1 MSLDLINL
9 SAHIGAEPLFSG
21 VSQSI
26 DPGHILAVM
35 GPSGSGKTTLLNII
49 AGFAASPVRW
59 TGEVQLAGRR
69 LNSLPPQRRRL
80 GLVFQTP
87 LLFPHLSVGQ
97 NLGFGMPS
105 GQSAVLRQA
114 TIEQALSTAGLTGFA
129 DRDPESLSGGQ
140 RARISLLRTLL
151 SQPDALLLDEPFSAL
166 DEATK
171 ADMRAFTAAQIRN
184 TALPT
189 ILVTHD
195 PRDAEAMDARRFHLP
210 PS

>member
-1 MSLDLINL
+1 MSLDLTNL
-9 SAHIGAEPLFSG
+9 SAHVGAEPLFSG
-21 VSQSI
+21 ISQTI
-26 DPGHILAVM
+26 EPGHILAVM

-49 AGFAASPVRW
+49 AGFAAPPVRW
-59 TGEVQLAGRR
+59 TGDVHLAGRR

-97 NLGFGMPS
+97 NLGFGLPS
-105 GQSAVLRQA
+105 GQSTALRQA
-114 TIEQALSTAGLTGFA
+114 QIADALSSAGLSGFA

-140 RARISLLRTLL
+140 RARVSLLRTLL

-171 ADMRAFTAAQIRN
+171 ADMRAFTAAHIGE

-195 PRDAEAMDARRFHLP
+195 PRDAEAMGARCFHLP
-210 PS
+210 PM